1 MIVAPHMWELYLC
14 TETCQGMGSVA
25 LTPPTISAGK
35 NLEGAGLGK
44 SEIAEKE
51 YTISKNETKNS
62 RLEFY
67 EVRVVQNPSFV

>member
-14 TETCQGMGSVA
+14 TETCHGMGFAGLS
-25 LTPPTISAGK
+25 PPKISAGK
-35 NLEGAGLGK
+35 NLRSLEGAGLGK

-51 YTISKNETKNS
+51 YTISKNS
-62 RLEFY
+62 RFY

>member
-14 TETCQGMGSVA
+14 TETCQGMGSA
-25 LTPPTISAGK
+25 ASFPPTISAGK
-35 NLEGAGLGK
+35 NLPSLEGAGLGK

-62 RLEFY
+62 SWEFY
-67 EVRVVQNPSFV
+67 EVLK

>member
-14 TETCQGMGSVA
+14 TETCHGMGFAGSS
-25 LTPPTISAGK
+25 PPTISAGK

-62 RLEFY
+62 SWEFY
-67 EVRVVQNPSFV
+67 EVLK